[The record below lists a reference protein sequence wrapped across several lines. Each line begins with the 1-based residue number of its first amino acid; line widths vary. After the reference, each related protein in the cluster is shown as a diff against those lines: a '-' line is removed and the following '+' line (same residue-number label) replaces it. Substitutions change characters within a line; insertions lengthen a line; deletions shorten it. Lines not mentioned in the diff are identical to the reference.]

1 MRQTEVVERL
11 EYALAEVEEI
21 DLRGRRAGT
30 PIHTAVV
37 TARSALTEAIEALE
51 EVPE

>member
-1 MRQTEVVERL
+1 MTRDEVLDRL
-11 EYALAEVEEI
+11 QDALIEVDEI

-37 TARSALTEAIEALE
+37 TVRGALTEAIEALGDE
-51 EVPE
+51 E